1 MAENQLIFGLKRQY
15 AKTLGFMRLG
25 EDRAADLDHLAAVI
39 HMFNPA
45 EDLTAIKPIRPY
57 RPKRERW
64 NREALAILKASG
76 EPMTARAIAEAILEA
91 RGIPYSYQDM
101 KRIQCSLYA
110 DMARLEGRG
119 VIQAHEKH
127 KRWKVSRPICRGH

>member
-15 AKTLGFMRLG
+15 AKTLGFIRLG

-64 NREALAILKASG
+64 NREAIAILKASG
-76 EPMTARAIAEAILEA
+76 APMTSREIAEAILEA
-91 RGIPYSYQDM
+91 RGIPYTYQDM

-119 VIQAHEKH
+119 VNTVADAPR
-127 KRWKVSRPICRGH
+127 RWLLSSIG